1 MSTFIL
7 FVFFIAVI
15 LGVRKLFRAAKAN
28 PEAALWCVGAARRL
42 LTKR

>member
-1 MSTFIL
+1 MSGLIFFL
-7 FVFFIAVI
+7 FLIALG

-42 LTKR
+42 LKR